1 MVRNDGAMGKFKA
14 ASYHVNGV
22 FKASEV
28 LSAALHLRET
38 LKTPAR
44 MAFAFVSANYMPHIA
59 EFCEILRVDGHIQDI
74 VGCTT
79 GGRIEGGSEF
89 EGGSGFSIMACQ
101 GEFSDPLALDG
112 DDFST
117 MADANGCIALANPF
131 AFPIEEWIGSF
142 NRRNPGICLVGGL
155 ASGGN
160 TEEVSAFINGE
171 IVDAVAVSV
180 LGRTAIVPAL
190 SQGCRPIGE
199 PFTVT
204 RADHNVIYAL
214 GGQPAYRALERAFET
229 LSDDEKSNARGNLF
243 AGLAGSEYIHEFHSG
258 DFLVKS
264 IIGADPESG
273 AVVIAGIPRIGQTL
287 QYQIRNPNAAIED
300 LARGYEP
307 ARLAK
312 RRAYGA
318 LLFSCLGRG
327 KNFFG
332 TADRDASELAES
344 VGNKPVAGC
353 FCNGEIAPV
362 RGLNALHGYTA
373 AAAVFVE
380 KAP

>member
-1 MVRNDGAMGKFKA
+1 MGKFKA
-14 ASYHVNGV
+14 ASFHVSGV
-22 FKASEV
+22 YKSPEV
-28 LSAALHLRET
+28 LAAALHIKES

-44 MAFAFVSANYMPHIA
+44 MAFAFFSADYVPHIA
-59 EFCEILRVDGHIQDI
+59 EFCETLRVDGHIQDI
-74 VGCTT
+74 IGCTT

-89 EGGSGFSIMACQ
+89 EGGSGFSLIACQ
-101 GEFSDPLALDG
+101 GDFGDPLALEGSDY
-112 DDFST
+112 SSSVES
-117 MADANGCIALANPF
+117 NGWITLANPY
-131 AFPIEEWIGSF
+131 AFPIEDWINSC
-142 NRRNPGICLVGGL
+142 NREAHGLNVVGGL
-155 ASGGN
+155 ASGGDSHEI
-160 TEEVSAFINGE
+160 TAFINGTP
-171 IVDAVAVSV
+171 VDAVAVPV
-180 LGRTAIVPAL
+180 IGRTALVPAL

-258 DFLVKS
+258 DFLVKN
-264 IIGADPESG
+264 IIGADPDSG

-287 QYQIRNPNAAIED
+287 QYQIRNPSAALQD

-307 ARLAK
+307 VRQAK

-332 TADRDASELAES
+332 TVNQDASELSEAL
-344 VGNKPVAGC
+344 GGKPIAGC
-353 FCNGEIAPV
+353 FCNGEIAPI
-362 RGLNALHGYTA
+362 RGLNAIHGYTA
-373 AAAVFVE
+373 AAAVLVE
-380 KAP
+380 KTP

>member
-1 MVRNDGAMGKFKA
+1 MRNDGAMGQFKA

-22 FKASEV
+22 YKASEV
-28 LSAALHLRET
+28 LRAALHLRET

-44 MAFAFVSANYMPHIA
+44 MAFAFVSANYLPHIA

-79 GGRIEGGSEF
+79 SGRIEAGSEF

-101 GEFSDPLALDG
+101 GEFGEPLSLAA
-112 DDFST
+112 DDSGMVT
-117 MADANGCIALANPF
+117 GGNGCIVLANPF
-131 AFPIEEWIGSF
+131 EFMIEDWIASF
-142 NRRNPGICLVGGL
+142 NGHCPGTSLLGGL

-160 TEEVSAFINGE
+160 AEEVSVFINGNT
-171 IVDAVAVSV
+171 VHAVAVPV
-180 LGRTAIVPAL
+180 LGRTALVPAL

-204 RADHNVIYAL
+204 RADNNVIYAL

-243 AGLAGSEYIHEFHSG
+243 AGLAGSEYIHEFNSG

-264 IIGADPESG
+264 IIGADPDSG

-287 QYQIRNPNAAIED
+287 QYQIRNPGAAIED
-300 LARGYEP
+300 LARGFEP

-318 LLFSCLGRG
+318 LLFACLGRG

-332 TADRDASELAES
+332 TANRDASEIAEALD
-344 VGNKPVAGC
+344 NKPVAGC

-380 KAP
+380 KLP